1 MKKFIWTVIAT
12 VITTVIIV
20 YAFNTIVVDHFG
32 CYNYPEWICYAL
44 LCACAYIGGAV
55 GDKLSRKDIHIHFK
69 KKNYITVRCDK

>member
-12 VITTVIIV
+12 VITTVTIV

-44 LCACAYIGGAV
+44 LCACAYIGGVV
-55 GDKLSRKDIHIHFK
+55 GDRLSKIRINFK